1 MQTDSKEA
9 QRNVTTIS
17 IFALKT
23 VFQDINY
30 NKILGLQSEFQLYVT
45 QSTQFSGMKFVM
57 PVVWI
62 SICQVVFCLC
72 FCFFSQNSND
82 LLSKEGNCLSNNT
95 GLEGGL
101 WLCFD
106 RDLYYPYRNHMPF
119 SWDIWIEEM
128 RRSKQIRL

>member
-62 SICQVVFCLC
+62 SICQVVFCFC
-72 FCFFSQNSND
+72 FCFFSQNS
-82 LLSKEGNCLSNNT
+82 
-95 GLEGGL
+95 
-101 WLCFD
+101 
-106 RDLYYPYRNHMPF
+106 RNKMTY
-119 SWDIWIEEM
+119 
-128 RRSKQIRL
+128 

>member
-1 MQTDSKEA
+1 MQTDSEEA

-62 SICQVVFCLC
+62 SICQVVFCFC
-72 FCFFSQNSND
+72 FCFFSQNS
-82 LLSKEGNCLSNNT
+82 
-95 GLEGGL
+95 
-101 WLCFD
+101 
-106 RDLYYPYRNHMPF
+106 RNKMTY
-119 SWDIWIEEM
+119 
-128 RRSKQIRL
+128 